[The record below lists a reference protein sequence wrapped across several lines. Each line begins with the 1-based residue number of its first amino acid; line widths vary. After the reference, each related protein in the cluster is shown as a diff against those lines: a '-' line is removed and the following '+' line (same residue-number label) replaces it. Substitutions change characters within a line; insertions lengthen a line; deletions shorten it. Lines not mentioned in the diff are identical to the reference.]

1 METLLQKFSSEILLE
16 YEKNN
21 NIIQDIIL
29 DKNNIIEGLQE
40 TITNHENSIEQL
52 TATVIDLTQ
61 ECKIMKMFQFIKTYQ
76 NKLVKKIMK

>member
-61 ECKIMKMFQFIKTYQ
+61 ECKNYENVSIHKNLSK
-76 NKLVKKIMK
+76 